1 MRVRSFAK
9 INLGL
14 EVIRK
19 RPDNYHDVRTLI
31 QSVDLFDTLDFVRS
45 PDGRI
50 VLRGNNPHIPW
61 NEQNLIYKAADLLK
75 TRRSISSGI
84 EIQVDKKIPAGGGL
98 GGGSSNAAMTLYALN
113 KIWRLGFSQE
123 ELVEMG
129 RTLGADVPYF
139 LEGGLCLGL
148 GRGDVLSRLDVRPPF
163 YGVLVFPDLSIP
175 TASVY
180 KRLPPLTSG
189 DKDSKII
196 RFLDN
201 LEYGSLENSLEET
214 VFNLHPQ
221 LRDIKRLFYKL
232 GSELSL
238 VSGSGSSVFG
248 LFFQKKKAVDVC
260 ERLKNTYS
268 LSLVKPLSR
277 AQYWDRIDAGV

>member
-19 RPDNYHDVRTLI
+19 RPDNYHDLRTLF
-31 QSVDLFDTLDFVRS
+31 QCVDFHDTLRFTTNNS
-45 PDGRI
+45 GRI
-50 VLRGNNPHIPW
+50 VLKGNNPRMSSDK
-61 NEQNLIYKAADLLK
+61 QNLIYLAAELLK
-75 TRRSISSGI
+75 ERFAVSLGV
-84 EIQVDKKIPAGGGL
+84 EIHVDKKIPVGGGL
-98 GGGSSNAAMTLYALN
+98 GGGSSNAAMTLHALN
-113 KIWRLGFSQE
+113 IIWDLKCSKE
-123 ELVEMG
+123 ELVDIG
-129 RTLGADVPYF
+129 RALGADVPYF
-139 LEGGLCLGL
+139 FEGGLCVGL
-148 GRGDVLSRLDVRPPF
+148 GKGDELTRLEDPDPF
-163 YGVLVFPDLSIP
+163 YCVLVFPELSII
-175 TASVY
+175 TADVY
-180 KRLPPLTSG
+180 RRLSLLTSEG
-189 DKDSKII
+189 KDSKII

-238 VSGSGSSVFG
+238 VSGSGSTVFG
-248 LFFQKKKAVDVC
+248 LFHQRKKALDVC

-268 LSLVKPLSR
+268 LSLAKSLSR
-277 AQYWDRIDAGV
+277 AQYWDSINAGV

>member
-19 RPDNYHDVRTLI
+19 RPDNYHDLRTLF
-31 QSVDLFDTLDFVRS
+31 QCVDFHDTLIFS
-45 PDGRI
+45 TNNSGRI
-50 VLRGNNPHIPW
+50 VLKGNNPRIPSDK
-61 NEQNLIYKAADLLK
+61 QNLVYLAAELLK
-75 TRRSISSGI
+75 ERFAVSLGV
-84 EIQVDKKIPAGGGL
+84 EIHLDKKIPVRGGL
-98 GGGSSNAAMTLYALN
+98 GGGSSNAAMTLHALN
-113 KIWRLGFSQE
+113 MIWDLKCSKD
-123 ELVEMG
+123 ELLDIG

-139 LEGGLCLGL
+139 FEGGLCVGL
-148 GRGDVLSRLDVRPPF
+148 GKGDELTRVDDLDPF
-163 YGVLVFPDLSIP
+163 YCVLVLPELSII
-175 TASVY
+175 TADDY
-180 KRLPPLTSG
+180 HRLSLLTSEG
-189 DKDSKII
+189 KDSKII

-201 LEYGSLENSLEET
+201 FEYSSLENSLEET

-238 VSGSGSSVFG
+238 VSGSGSTVFG
-248 LFFQKKKAVDVC
+248 LFHQKKKALDVC

-268 LSLVKPLSR
+268 LILVKSLSW
-277 AQYWDRIDAGV
+277 AQYWDSINVGV

>member
-19 RPDNYHDVRTLI
+19 RPDNYHDLRTLFLC
-31 QSVDLFDTLDFVRS
+31 VDFYDTLEFIPKS
-45 PDGRI
+45 HGRI
-50 VLRGNNPHIPW
+50 VLKGNNPRIPRD
-61 NEQNLIYKAADLLK
+61 EKNLIYLAAKLLK
-75 TRRSISSGI
+75 ERFHVSSGV
-84 EIQVDKKIPAGGGL
+84 EIQVNKNIPVGGGL

-113 KIWRLGFSQE
+113 TIWNLKCSKK
-123 ELVEMG
+123 ELVDIG
-129 RTLGADVPYF
+129 GTLGADVPYF
-139 LEGGLCLGL
+139 FEGGLCV
-148 GRGDVLSRLDVRPPF
+148 GRGKGDELTCLKDLDPF
-163 YGVLVFPDLSIP
+163 YCVLIFPDLSII

-180 KRLPPLTSG
+180 KRLPSLTSE

-201 LEYGSLENSLEET
+201 REFGSLENSLEET
-214 VFNLHPQ
+214 VFFLHPQ
-221 LRDIKRLFYKL
+221 LKDIKRLFYKL

-238 VSGSGSSVFG
+238 VSGSGSTVFG
-248 LFFQKKKAVDVC
+248 LFFQKKKAVEVY
-260 ERLKNTYS
+260 ERLKSTYS

-277 AQYWDRIDAGV
+277 AQYWDSINAGV

>member
-1 MRVRSFAK
+1 MLVRSFAK

-19 RPDNYHDVRTLI
+19 RPDNYHDLRTLF
-31 QSVDLFDTLDFVRS
+31 QSVDLYDILEFAPNTHGKIILQ
-45 PDGRI
+45 
-50 VLRGNNPHIPW
+50 GNHSGLPW
-61 NEQNLIYKAADLLK
+61 DERNLIYQAAVLLK
-75 TRRSISSGI
+75 ERFRVSSGI
-84 EIQVDKKIPAGGGL
+84 EIHVTKNIPVGGGL
-98 GGGSSNAAMTLYALN
+98 GGGSSNAAMTLLYLN
-113 KIWRLGFSQE
+113 EIWDLKRNKE
-123 ELVEMG
+123 ELVEIG
-129 RTLGADVPYF
+129 STLGADVPYF
-139 LEGGLCLGL
+139 FEGGLCVGL
-148 GRGDVLSRLDVRPPF
+148 GKGDELTRAKDLAPF
-163 YGVLVFPDLSIP
+163 SCVLVFPEQSII

-180 KRLPPLTSG
+180 KRLSLLTSE

-196 RFLDN
+196 KFLNN

-214 VFNLHPQ
+214 VFLLHPQ

-238 VSGSGSSVFG
+238 VSGSGSTVFG
-248 LFFQKKKAVDVC
+248 LFFQEKRAVDAY

-277 AQYWDRIDAGV
+277 AQYWDSINVGV